1 MRKNYGG
8 AYMRSERDVR
18 KERFND
24 AFNKTSDKRFK
35 MVQELQMHKKLQHL
49 ENEAKKTL

>member
-1 MRKNYGG
+1 
-8 AYMRSERDVR
+8 MRSEQDIR

-24 AFNKTSDKRFK
+24 GAKASDKRLK

-49 ENEAKKTL
+49 ENEAKMTL